1 MIASSVDVSIMDRAA
16 SVTLPFSYF
25 ATCDTFRDCVFDL
38 HYHLVIV
45 TKYRRRCITKPML
58 DRLREI
64 TAQRCNDWNGS
75 LTEFK
80 GEADHVHA
88 LISMPP
94 NIDLSRFVNNDDTT

>member
-1 MIASSVDVSIMDRAA
+1 
-16 SVTLPFSYF
+16 
-25 ATCDTFRDCVFDL
+25 
-38 HYHLVIV
+38 
-45 TKYRRRCITKPML
+45 ML

-64 TAQRCNDWNGS
+64 TAQRRNDWNGS
-75 LTEFK
+75 LTEFN